1 MARAAARAGLN
12 PDQVLK
18 QLDRG
23 LFDEVLAGL
32 NPGGSE
38 MIAGVLRSPAVLER
52 LAGSEGVRQLRRALR
67 AELRRDTPE
76 QRLLTAA
83 SELLPE
89 EKRRRL
95 DDARAILALGNLLDL
110 LRELDLLPPEGGDEA

>member
-52 LAGSEGVRQLRRALR
+52 LAGSEGVRQL
-67 AELRRDTPE
+67 
-76 QRLLTAA
+76 
-83 SELLPE
+83 
-89 EKRRRL
+89 
-95 DDARAILALGNLLDL
+95 
-110 LRELDLLPPEGGDEA
+110 LREQEGR